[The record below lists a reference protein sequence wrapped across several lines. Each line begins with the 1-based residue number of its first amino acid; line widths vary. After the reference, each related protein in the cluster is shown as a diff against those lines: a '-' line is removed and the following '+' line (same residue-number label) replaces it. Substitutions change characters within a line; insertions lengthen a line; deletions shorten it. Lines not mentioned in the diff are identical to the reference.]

1 MVFDKLFSLFTY
13 NNNLTSLNFKN
24 IQQSPDNSSV
34 IFLGP
39 WLGEVG
45 PELQYWIPFIQNLLK
60 RDLLKRQKIIVVSR
74 GGTETWYANITSNY
88 IDLFDHLS
96 QGEYQKIRS
105 EVLKNSQKQV
115 NIHPM
120 ERLLIDNIA
129 KHEKITSYHLIH
141 PSFMWKTIVRWLQ
154 EKITLDK
161 MIYTLDFQPVT
172 SIIPQYK
179 NYIDRLNLPMHYFV
193 VRFYTNNVFQVTY
206 GVIAELNE
214 LIYTISRIKPV
225 ILLQTDYNLD
235 DHKTIKLSTNNNV
248 IKIGSKL
255 PARINLGIQTE
266 LVRRSEGFIGTN
278 GGFSILPGMLGKPVL
293 SFTTGERR
301 EYIKLYSKHETITQI
316 WNEKINNSSYTQ
328 IHLNCWKNLIKKLT
342 ANDNK
347 HS

>member
-1 MVFDKLFSLFTY
+1 MVFNKLFSLFPY
-13 NNNLTSLNFKN
+13 NNSHTSLNFNKN
-24 IQQSPDNSSV
+24 SV

-45 PELQYWIPFIQNLLK
+45 PELQYWIPFIQKLLK
-60 RDLLKRQKIIVVSR
+60 GDLFKRQKIIAVSR
-74 GGTETWYANITSNY
+74 GGVDVWYANITSNY

-96 QGEYQKIRS
+96 PGEYQKIRS

-120 ERLLIDNIA
+120 EKLLIEKIA

-161 MIYTLDFQPVT
+161 MLYTLDFQPIT

-179 NYIDRLNLPMHYFV
+179 KYIDSLKLPKQYFV
-193 VRFYTNNVFQVTY
+193 VRFYTNSVFQVTN
-206 GVIAELNE
+206 GVLAELNE
-214 LIYTISRIKPV
+214 LISMISRTKPV

-248 IKIGSKL
+248 IKIESKL
-255 PARINLGIQTE
+255 PNRINLGIQTE

-293 SFTTGERR
+293 SFTTGERGK
-301 EYIKLYSKHETITQI
+301 YINLFSKHETVTQI
-316 WNEKINNSSYTQ
+316 WNERINNNLYTQ
-328 IHLNCWKNLIKKLT
+328 IHLNCWKNLINKFT

>member
-1 MVFDKLFSLFTY
+1 MVFNKLFSLFPY
-13 NNNLTSLNFKN
+13 NNSHTSLNFNKN
-24 IQQSPDNSSV
+24 SV

-60 RDLLKRQKIIVVSR
+60 RDLFKRQKIIAVSR
-74 GGTETWYANITSNY
+74 GGVDVWYANITSNY

-96 QGEYQKIRS
+96 PGEYQKIRS

-120 ERLLIDNIA
+120 EKLLIEKIA

-154 EKITLDK
+154 EKITLEK
-161 MIYTLDFQPVT
+161 MLYTLDYQPIT
-172 SIIPQYK
+172 SINPQYK
-179 NYIDRLNLPMHYFV
+179 NYIDSLKLPKQYFV
-193 VRFYTNNVFQVTY
+193 VRFYTNSVFKVTY

-214 LIYTISRIKPV
+214 LIYMISRTKPV
-225 ILLQTDYNLD
+225 ILLQTNYNLD
-235 DHKTIKLSTNNNV
+235 DHKTIKLSTINNV
-248 IKIGSKL
+248 IKLESKL

-278 GGFSILPGMLGKPVL
+278 GGFSLLPGMLGKPVL
-293 SFTTGERR
+293 SFTTGERGK
-301 EYIKLYSKHETITQI
+301 YINLFSKHETVTQI
-316 WNEKINNSSYTQ
+316 WNERINNNLYTQ
-328 IHLNCWKNLIKKLT
+328 IHLNCWKNLINKFT

>member
-1 MVFDKLFSLFTY
+1 MVFNKLFSFFPH
-13 NNNLTSLNFKN
+13 NNSHASLNFKN
-24 IQQSPDNSSV
+24 SV

-60 RDLLKRQKIIVVSR
+60 RDLFKKQKIIVVSR
-74 GGTETWYANITSNY
+74 GGVEAWYANITSNY

-96 QGEYQKIRS
+96 KGEFQKIRS

-115 NIHPM
+115 KIHPM

-129 KHEKITSYHLIH
+129 KHEKITSYTLIH

-154 EKITLDK
+154 DKITLDR
-161 MIYTLDFQPVT
+161 MIKTLDFQPVT

-179 NYIDRLNLPMHYFV
+179 NYIDKLNLPRHYFV
-193 VRFYTNNVFQVTY
+193 VRFYTNNVFQVTN
-206 GVIAELNE
+206 GVIPELNE
-214 LIYTISRIKPV
+214 LIFTISRIKPV

-235 DHKTIKLSTNNNV
+235 DHKTIKLSKNSNV

-255 PARINLGIQTE
+255 AARINLGLQTE

-293 SFTTGERR
+293 SFTTGERGD
-301 EYIKLYSKHETITQI
+301 YINLYSKHETVTQI
-316 WNEKINNSSYTQ
+316 WNERINNNLYAQ
-328 IHLNCWKNLIKKLT
+328 IHLNCWKNFINKFT
-342 ANDNK
+342 VNDNK
-347 HS
+347 YS